1 MALFSLFHH
10 PGRKKK
16 RFVIERYGEGYSIVP
31 RKVTKLLTQYGATES
46 RTGRGDWSF
55 ARSNA
60 TTWRIN
66 CCLSYD
72 LRCCSTAVFFSSSRE
87 ILLFFLFL
95 NPYRWWFNALHGYLH
110 ACVCTNTH
118 CIKSTGGLYMENIRA
133 PFFLF
138 FFHKLVQIGSNIGF
152 RRIFSPLGVSHQV
165 GAIWASKDLFLFRSP
180 PIFMYVFIFRIHGDN
195 SSPKTRNELC
205 CACGTNCRWINSRS
219 DGWWLYIG
227 RGGGIDNSNNNKKMM
242 KDERNQ

>member
-1 MALFSLFHH
+1 MICAVARQPCFSAAAERFYFFFYFWIRIDDDLMRFMDTCTRVYAQTHTASSQQVGCIWKTFELLF
-10 PGRKKK
+10 
-16 RFVIERYGEGYSIVP
+16 
-31 RKVTKLLTQYGATES
+31 
-46 RTGRGDWSF
+46 
-55 ARSNA
+55 
-60 TTWRIN
+60 
-66 CCLSYD
+66 
-72 LRCCSTAVFFSSSRE
+72 
-87 ILLFFLFL
+87 LFFL
-95 NPYRWWFNALHGYLH
+95 
-110 ACVCTNTH
+110 
-118 CIKSTGGLYMENIRA
+118 
-133 PFFLF
+133 
-138 FFHKLVQIGSNIGF
+138 HKLVQIGSNIGF
-152 RRIFSPLGVSHQV
+152 RRIFSALGVSHQV